1 MTQIFLLWRYHSTL
15 NPKSLRRMSQFVVWW
30 EITSKTEV
38 LIIYLC
44 HNLWMMAIKLHPF
57 IGDSVT
63 NGRCIMNTN
72 RNTTGS
78 NTTFFQVL
86 LCWNSVLEV
95 VYWQVLSVG
104 YRPDCNKLKIGEK
117 GGVDG
122 LPFCLEVSSSQAP
135 TWRYCQQIT
144 FITHN
149 IMDIVH

>member
-1 MTQIFLLWRYHSTL
+1 
-15 NPKSLRRMSQFVVWW
+15 
-30 EITSKTEV
+30 
-38 LIIYLC
+38 
-44 HNLWMMAIKLHPF
+44 MAIKLHPF

-149 IMDIVH
+149 GYCPLINPTTTPVLNIQHQVRWNACLTLYFKFWRCFL